1 MNLGPLDKRC
11 RPEYKT
17 ATQDATYGTE
27 VVAWSPL
34 RERWCTLVDDRP
46 SQSEAVKQGLGI
58 NVSRA
63 RVQMRYCT
71 DIDSSMRLVIK
82 RPAETVYQI
91 VGGPSE
97 IGNKDGVE
105 FAVEK
110 VSS

>member
-1 MNLGPLDKRC
+1 MNLGPLNKRC

-27 VVAWSPL
+27 VIVWAAL
-34 RERWCTLVDDRP
+34 AERWCTLVDDKP
-46 SQSEAVKQGLGI
+46 SQSESVKQGLAI
-58 NVSRA
+58 NVNRA

-71 DIDSSMRLVIK
+71 DIDSSMRLVIM

-97 IGNKDGVE
+97 IGNHDGVE

>member
-11 RPEYKT
+11 RIERKLV
-17 ATQDATYGTE
+17 TQDPDYGTE
-27 VVAWSPL
+27 AITWTLLAV
-34 RERWCTLVDDRP
+34 RWCSLVDDKP
-46 SQSEAVKQGLGI
+46 IQSESVKQGIGI
-58 NVSRA
+58 NVNRA

-71 DIDSSMRLVIK
+71 DIDSSMRLVIM

-97 IGNKDGVE
+97 IGNHEGVE